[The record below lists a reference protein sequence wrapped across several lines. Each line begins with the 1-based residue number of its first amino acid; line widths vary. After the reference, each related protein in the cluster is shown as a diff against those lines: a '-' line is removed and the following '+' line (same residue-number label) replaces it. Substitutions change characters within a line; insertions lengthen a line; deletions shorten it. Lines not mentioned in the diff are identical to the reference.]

1 MNENKQVKDE
11 SANAYEFEMLKQ
23 RYETLEK
30 TLTNAEKEKDYFQV
44 KKIDFF
50 RIDLSKYFFGYFCR
64 KCTNKPNKN
73 LNISKKNI

>member
-11 SANAYEFEMLKQ
+11 SVNAYEFEMLKQ

-44 KKIDFF
+44 KKIGFF
-50 RIDLSKYFFGYFCR
+50 LIDLSKYFSF
-64 KCTNKPNKN
+64 
-73 LNISKKNI
+73 L